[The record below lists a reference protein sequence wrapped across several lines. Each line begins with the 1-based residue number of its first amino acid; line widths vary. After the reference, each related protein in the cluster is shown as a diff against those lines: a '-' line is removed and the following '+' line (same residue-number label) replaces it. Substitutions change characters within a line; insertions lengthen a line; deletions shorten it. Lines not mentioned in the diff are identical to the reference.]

1 MQIAGGLVYTGPF
14 SERPNDQISFGA
26 GTTQVNPRLIGVQN
40 TLSGL
45 GLQPASVKNSEYVFE
60 LQYAFVPLPGFTL
73 RPNIQYVYT
82 PGTNSANV
90 NILVLGLKT
99 VINF

>member
-1 MQIAGGLVYTGPF
+1 VL
-14 SERPNDQISFGA
+14 
-26 GTTQVNPRLIGVQN
+26 
-40 TLSGL
+40 
-45 GLQPASVKNSEYVFE
+45 E
-60 LQYAFVPLPGFTL
+60 LQYAFVPMPGLTF

-82 PGTNSANV
+82 PGTVSSNV